1 MTCKDRVEEFLMSQT
16 FKDNIYVEL
25 THRHLISSGYQW
37 KMFCKPNY
45 ERNAFVLSIYIAKQT
60 KIEVDLEF
68 AAINEIFTMP
78 ASDFMLRQYVYDKVL
93 KELDVA
99 RRNEDLYNQV
109 IKNSKYGYHD
119 DAVNAAR
126 YFYEIVNNIKEETT
140 MNKTQNE
147 IEFENFA
154 NERRAQADA
163 SVQAYKDK
171 VENEIETKRQ
181 ECLEADKKERAYQAA
196 AQYRY
201 FFDGLLAAGFD
212 ENQAMAILLEKCQ
225 VTKLE
230 MRG

>member
-1 MTCKDRVEEFLMSQT
+1 MACFPDLERVLQTQT
-16 FKDNIYVEL
+16 FKDNVYAEL
-25 THRHLISSGYQW
+25 MHRNLISDGYQW
-37 KMFCKPNY
+37 KMFCNPNY
-45 ERNAFVLSIYIAKQT
+45 ERDAMVISIYIAKQT
-60 KIEVDLEF
+60 KIEVYLDFYALEKL
-68 AAINEIFTMP
+68 
-78 ASDFMLRQYVYDKVL
+78 SDFPILLEKHVYEQTIEAL
-93 KELDVA
+93 KK
-99 RRNEDLYNQV
+99 YN
-109 IKNSKYGYHD
+109 N
-119 DAVNAAR
+119 NN
-126 YFYEIVNNIKEETT
+126 NNIEEETT

-171 VENEIETKRQ
+171 VENEIEAKRQ
-181 ECLEADKKERAYQAA
+181 ECQEADRKERAYLAA

-230 MRG
+230 MRE

>member
-1 MTCKDRVEEFLMSQT
+1 MSFQYLDTFLQTQT
-16 FKDNIYVEL
+16 FKDNVYAEL
-25 THRHLISSGYQW
+25 MHRNLISDGYQW
-37 KMFCKPNY
+37 KMFCKSNY
-45 ERNAFVLSIYIAKQT
+45 ERNAMVISIYIAKQT
-60 KIEVDLEF
+60 KIEVYLDFYALE
-68 AAINEIFTMP
+68 NL
-78 ASDFMLRQYVYDKVL
+78 SDYPELLKKHVYEQILQKLDYEQTIDAL
-93 KELDVA
+93 KK
-99 RRNEDLYNQV
+99 YN
-109 IKNSKYGYHD
+109 
-119 DAVNAAR
+119 
-126 YFYEIVNNIKEETT
+126 NNIKEETT
-140 MNKTQNE
+140 MHKTQNE

-225 VTKLE
+225 VTKIE